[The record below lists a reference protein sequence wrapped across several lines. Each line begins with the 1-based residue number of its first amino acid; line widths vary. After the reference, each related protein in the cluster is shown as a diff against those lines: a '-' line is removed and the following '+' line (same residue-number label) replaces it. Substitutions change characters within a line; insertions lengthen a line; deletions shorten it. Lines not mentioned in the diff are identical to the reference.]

1 MKEMKTSF
9 ASPERK
15 VDEMGKLNRAVLD
28 VVKVREVV
36 DKQPKASGL
45 SEVEIPKEI
54 GKDEHAICDYV
65 WNIELKEEAVIIDF
79 GLVHIT
85 KGEMDSLKPGQW
97 IHRVI
102 IDVVVW
108 VLAYESCKKRRSSK
122 VGYIPFNISVSSLHN
137 SLKDSFVRKA
147 FGQPKVTLDQLEF
160 VDENARPHH
169 NGYAF

>member
-97 IHRVI
+97 IHRV
-102 IDVVVW
+102 
-108 VLAYESCKKRRSSK
+108 
-122 VGYIPFNISVSSLHN
+122 VSSLHN